1 MASGATISPRALGAG
16 LRTAAPHAETPGATA
31 PASGTGP
38 VRAAARSAAPIP
50 GARAVSVSSRM
61 ALRPTAVVLP
71 VRATAVTIAEGPTP
85 RVRLAATPVAIPAAK
100 AAAIVLARVA
110 TARTAVPVIAAPRAA
125 RTARVRMATVLTT
138 AGEKDVRREAAPTL
152 RVPRGRIARP
162 IAATT
167 SAPAPA
173 VTSGEPRARGTST
186 AAAARTDPGSSE
198 TAGTIVRAG
207 TAPVAMIGRP
217 MEIALDVMID
227 RRTATAPVPI
237 VRRARIV
244 RVVMIRRPMG
254 TVRVV
259 MTGPRTV
266 NALARTAIDRVLI
279 DRRVLIGP
287 AVTTAA
293 MGETAPVVRIARR
306 AMIAVPAIPGLLV
319 TAAVAVRPMR
329 SGPTARSVMT
339 VRQGVRARQHA
350 LIVPSSL
357 DSPRRS
363 PGESSTRRSA
373 RSFAA

>member
-1 MASGATISPRALGAG
+1 M
-16 LRTAAPHAETPGATA
+16 
-31 PASGTGP
+31 
-38 VRAAARSAAPIP
+38 
-50 GARAVSVSSRM
+50 
-61 ALRPTAVVLP
+61 
-71 VRATAVTIAEGPTP
+71 TIAEGPTP

-100 AAAIVLARVA
+100 AAAIVPAAIVLAWVA

-125 RTARVRMATVLTT
+125 RTARVRKATVLTT

-207 TAPVAMIGRP
+207 TTPVAMIGRP
-217 MEIALDVMID
+217 MEIALVVTIDPPPAIALDVMID

-244 RVVMIRRPMG
+244 RVVMIGRPMG

-319 TAAVAVRPMR
+319 TAAVAARPMR